1 MVFRIEIE
9 VRSCRRFFMLK
20 LLVVALLVAVCAG
33 CAGTSGGSSSAG
45 GSSGITMYGVIDE
58 GISVRK

>member
-1 MVFRIEIE
+1 MKAVQETLMVKILI
-9 VRSCRRFFMLK
+9 
-20 LLVVALLVAVCAG
+20 ATLLVAACAMCAG
-33 CAGTSGGSSSAG
+33 CAGTSGGSPSAG

>member
-1 MVFRIEIE
+1 MVKIL
-9 VRSCRRFFMLK
+9 M
-20 LLVVALLVAVCAG
+20 ATLLVAACAG
-33 CAGTSGGSSSAG
+33 CAGPSGGSPSAS

>member
-1 MVFRIEIE
+1 LQGI
-9 VRSCRRFFMLK
+9 FMLK
-20 LLVVALLVAVCAG
+20 LWVVALLAAVCAVCAG

>member
-1 MVFRIEIE
+1 MIKIL
-9 VRSCRRFFMLK
+9 M
-20 LLVVALLVAVCAG
+20 ATLLVAVCAG